1 MSDSFW
7 AKNNDLES
15 RNLLDL
21 GRELGVTLK
30 GSEEEAIQRLIQ
42 MEERDMENMIGNLAE
57 AREGR
62 DQVS

>member
-57 AREGR
+57 AREGH